1 MHRELEQWIEDLM
14 QPQAELSNN
23 SATDDTVP
31 PPSEDWIHIKPVP
44 TSISNLQ
51 QIIPDW
57 VPTPPDEP
65 QMTTNE
71 QGLPQQP
78 TEVNSIPSAPLSDG
92 SQLGTDESEV
102 SREGEAG
109 GDQEA
114 IGGRGE
120 GDVTLTAT
128 VSNEQGGDEGVAS
141 AASEPGEEEGVAST
155 ASEPGGEEGVAS
167 AASEPGGESVSSAAG
182 SGSINWNSLGEAK
195 RRFNFDI
202 LPKVCSN

>member
-1 MHRELEQWIEDLM
+1 MHREFEQWIEDLM

-51 QIIPDW
+51 QIIPEW

-78 TEVNSIPSAPLSDG
+78 TELDGMPSAPLSDG

-109 GDQEA
+109 GDEEA
-114 IGGRGE
+114 IGGSGE
-120 GDVTLTAT
+120 GDV
-128 VSNEQGGDEGVAS
+128 
-141 AASEPGEEEGVAST
+141 AST
-155 ASEPGGEEGVAS
+155 ISEPGGEEGVAS
-167 AASEPGGESVSSAAG
+167 ATSEPGGEEGVPSSTSEPGGENVSSAAG
-182 SGSINWNSLGEAK
+182 SVSMNWNSLGEAK

-202 LPKVCSN
+202 LPKVCLN

>member
-1 MHRELEQWIEDLM
+1 MHREFEQWIEDLM
-14 QPQAELSNN
+14 QPQAEPSNN
-23 SATDDTVP
+23 SASDDTVP

-78 TEVNSIPSAPLSDG
+78 TELDGMPSAPLSDG
-92 SQLGTDESEV
+92 SQLGTGESEV
-102 SREGEAG
+102 SREGEVG
-109 GDQEA
+109 GDEEA

-120 GDVTLTAT
+120 GNMEAI
-128 VSNEQGGDEGVAS
+128 GDRGEGDVAS
-141 AASEPGEEEGVAST
+141 AT
-155 ASEPGGEEGVAS
+155 SEPGGEEGVAS
-167 AASEPGGESVSSAAG
+167 TGSEPGGDEGVASAAG
-182 SGSINWNSLGEAK
+182 SGLINWNSLGEAK